1 LLDTHAADLGAFVSS
16 DPHGKNLP
24 AYLRQLHE
32 RLQQEQ
38 KTVLAEVE
46 ALRGNIDHIKDIV
59 AMQQSYATYSG
70 VTEVVELS
78 ALVEDA
84 LRMNSSSLHRHDI
97 QVVRE
102 FEKIPCVSVDKHKL
116 LQILVNLVRNAKQAC
131 DDSGQTEKLLTF
143 RVSNGHEHVRVAV
156 TDNGVGISPENLTR
170 IFAHGFTTKKG
181 GHGFGLHSSALAARE
196 MGGSLRAQSDGPG
209 RGATFTVE
217 LPLAPS
223 QPPAG
228 ENSYVSS
235 TQ

>member
-16 DPHGKNLP
+16 DPQGKNLA

-32 RLQQEQ
+32 RLLEEQ

-59 AMQQSYATYSG
+59 AVQQNYATFAG

-78 ALVEDA
+78 DLVEDA
-84 LRMNSSSLHRHDI
+84 LRMNASSLHRHDV

-102 FEKIPCVSVDKHKL
+102 FEAIPRVSVDKHKL

-131 DDSGQTEKLLTF
+131 DESGCAEKRLTF
-143 RVSNGHEHVRVAV
+143 RVTNGQQHVRVAV
-156 TDNGVGISPENLTR
+156 SDNGVGISPENLTR

-181 GHGFGLHSSALAARE
+181 GHGFGLHSSALAAKE
-196 MGGSLRAQSDGPG
+196 MGGSLRVQSDGLG

-217 LPLAPS
+217 LPLPPVKLS
-223 QPPAG
+223 Q
-228 ENSYVSS
+228 N
-235 TQ
+235 